1 MLSMFKIGMDL
12 AIISGTASNIT
23 KIFKAVGGNK
33 FNAEKIGGAIF
44 GISLGCW
51 AAGRFNNV
59 VDAVEEACKDLFG
72 EEDKI
77 IDEPKTKVEYKEYVL
92 GKDGKKHYIHKE
104 VAND

>member
-33 FNAEKIGGAIF
+33 FNVEKIGGAIF
-44 GISLGCW
+44 GLSLGCW

-59 VDAVEEACKDLFG
+59 VDAVEEACKDLF
-72 EEDKI
+72 
-77 IDEPKTKVEYKEYVL
+77 DEPKTEVEYKEYVL